1 MVINVIIIYYLTYL
15 SYGAIMNYGGVIMM
29 RTVKSK
35 GFIAGISFTLMIAVF
50 GILLAE
56 LPVFEYIGPLAT
68 AIILAFLYRQ
78 FFGYPYK
85 IASGIQFSSKILLR
99 AAIILYGLKLN
110 IDVILSEGLALIAQS
125 VIVIVFSIVMSFI
138 LAKMIRADMNI
149 SMLVGVG
156 TGVCGAAAIAAVAPI
171 LKAKDEDTAIS
182 IGIIALMGTLFSIAY
197 IFLGPYLP
205 MTPEEY
211 GSWAGLSLH
220 ELAHVAL
227 AAEPAGTDALAIA
240 LLAKLSRVFLLIP
253 LCFVLI
259 FIMRK
264 REGEESVKK
273 IPFPYFLIGFVLMS
287 ILNSYVLGDY
297 ITIPEKVMESISGIT
312 SLLLAMA
319 MTALGLNI
327 DLRDTVRRAS
337 KPFAV
342 ILAVSVMLSIFV
354 FVMI

>member
-29 RTVKSK
+29 GTVKTK
-35 GFIAGISFTLMIAVF
+35 GFMTGILFTLIIAVF
-50 GILLAE
+50 GMLLAK
-56 LPVFEYIGPLAT
+56 LPILEYIGPLAT

-78 FFGYPYK
+78 IFGYPYK
-85 IASGIQFSSKILLR
+85 MTSGIQFSSKILLR

-110 IDVILSEGLALIAQS
+110 IDVILSEGLTLLAQS
-125 VIVIVFSIVMSFI
+125 VIVITFSIVISFI
-138 LAKMIRADMNI
+138 LAKMIKADMNI

-171 LKAKDEDTAIS
+171 LKSKDEDTAIS
-182 IGIIALMGTLFSIAY
+182 IGIIALLGTLFSIAY
-197 IFLGPYLP
+197 IFLEPYLP
-205 MTPEEY
+205 MKPDEY

-227 AAEPAGTDALAIA
+227 AAEPAGTNALALA

-253 LCFVLI
+253 LCFILI
-259 FIMRK
+259 FFMRR
-264 REGEESVKK
+264 RESKESVKK

-287 ILNSYVLGDY
+287 ILNSYVLGNHL
-297 ITIPEKVMESISGIT
+297 TMPEKVMEGISDIT

-327 DLRDTVRRAS
+327 DLLSTVRRAS

-342 ILAVSVMLSIFV
+342 ILSVSIMLSVLVYI
-354 FVMI
+354 MI

>member
-1 MVINVIIIYYLTYL
+1 MVINVIIIYYLTYH
-15 SYGAIMNYGGVIMM
+15 SYDAIMNYGGVIML

-35 GFIAGISFTLMIAVF
+35 GFLAGISFTLMIAVF
-50 GILLAE
+50 GMLLAE

-110 IDVILSEGLALIAQS
+110 IDVILSEGLTLLAQS
-125 VIVIVFSIVMSFI
+125 VIVIIFSIVMSFI
-138 LAKMIRADMNI
+138 LAKMMRADMNI

-205 MTPEEY
+205 MTSEEY

-227 AAEPAGTDALAIA
+227 AAEPAGTNALAIA

-253 LCFVLI
+253 LCFILI
-259 FIMRK
+259 FFMRRRK
-264 REGEESVKK
+264 GKKNVKTL
-273 IPFPYFLIGFVLMS
+273 PFPYFLIGFVLMS
-287 ILNSYVLGDY
+287 LLNSYVLGTH
-297 ITIPEKVMESISGIT
+297 IIMPEKFMESISNIT

-327 DLRDTVRRAS
+327 NMKDTVQRAS

-342 ILAVSVMLSIFV
+342 ILSVSIMLSV
-354 FVMI
+354 LVYVMI